1 MGRVLVNAI
10 QREYADAYYYGK
22 TKSTVKGKQPERST
36 ELTRLLST
44 LAYEIDDDDIIADS
58 YALYAGGGASPLSI
72 HRGITLAKSLIR
84 NYVSNGGIVTDKNEI
99 PAAPVYRIAKY
110 ISAELVSISPWL
122 AYSIVKDA
130 AKSLN
135 YVVLPFKQ

>member
-10 QREYADAYYYGK
+10 QREYADQYYYGK
-22 TKSTVKGKQPERST
+22 TKSTVRGKQPERST
-36 ELTRLLST
+36 ELTRLLNA

-58 YALYAGGGASPLSI
+58 YGLYAGVDAPPLDI

-84 NYVSNGGIVTDKNEI
+84 NYVSNDGIIADNNVI
-99 PAAPVYRIAKY
+99 PAGPVYRMAKY
-110 ISAELVSISPWL
+110 ISAEVISVSPWL

-130 AKSLN
+130 AKSLD
-135 YVVLPFKQ
+135 YLVLPFKQ